1 MKKPCV
7 SVVIPSYNERENIE
21 ASIAAIRSELLRQ
34 RHPFEIVVVDDSSP
48 DGTGGLVR
56 RLSKKWPQVRLLNNP
71 QKRGIG
77 YALSM
82 AYTDARGEVIVSTDA
97 DGSVAPGYITAGLKK
112 IAEGFDFV
120 VGCRHCK
127 EGFYEAKEEWY
138 NFVRIPVSKAG
149 NAFTRAI
156 TGIPVN
162 DFSLNFR
169 LFRKKFWVPENC
181 KSTGNAFMLEV
192 VVEAAA
198 RGARVAQIPVKFM
211 ERKKGATKTRLGKEA
226 LKFFK
231 RLLQLKFVEGKP

>member
-1 MKKPCV
+1 MKEPYV
-7 SVVIPSYNERENIE
+7 SIVIPSYNEHDNIE
-21 ASIAAIRSELLRQ
+21 PSITAIREEMMREKQ
-34 RHPFEIVVVDDSSP
+34 AFEIIVVDDNSP
-48 DGTGGLVR
+48 DKTGDVVR
-56 RLSKKWPQVRLLNNP
+56 KLSAKWPEVHLINNL
-71 QKRGIG
+71 KRNGIG
-77 YALSM
+77 YALSLG
-82 AYTDARGEVIVSTDA
+82 YTAARGEVIVSTDA
-97 DGSVAPGYITAGLKK
+97 DNSVAPAYITNGLEK

-127 EGFYEAKEEWY
+127 EGYYEAKEEWY

-169 LFRKKFWVPENC
+169 LFKKKFWAPEQC

-198 RGARVAQIPVKFM
+198 RGARVAQIPVKFL
-211 ERKKGATKTRLGKEA
+211 ERKSGATKTRLGKEA

-231 RLLQLKFVEGKP
+231 RLLQLKFVEKKP